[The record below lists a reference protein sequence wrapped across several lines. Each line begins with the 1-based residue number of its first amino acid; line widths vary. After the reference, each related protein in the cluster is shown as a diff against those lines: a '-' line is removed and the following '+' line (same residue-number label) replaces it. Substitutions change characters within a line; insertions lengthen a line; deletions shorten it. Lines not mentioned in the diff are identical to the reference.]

1 MAGSPRSPL
10 KDALAASPCGIAIGN
25 GAHFLQS
32 CTSKRKASAPEK
44 DCTPDRP
51 EAAAQ
56 ARSAVAAPNYM
67 SRNQVGGQLQR
78 LDEAGKF
85 TKEATEAVAKETE
98 EVVAKTAEAM
108 EAVAKETEEA
118 VAKTLDEAGKL
129 TKDATDAVA
138 KGTEEAVANT
148 VQAMDD
154 AGKFT
159 KEATEAVAKETEEVV
174 AKTAVAFSATAELIS
189 TTMRASTK
197 AAAAMLLRISSG
209 NEARAAAVLENIMQ
223 HEVSSTMVSGTRVVQ
238 EHATRTARLFA
249 EVIRLHVKSAGDLVI
264 ALMGRSANPHPS
276 PNPSPS
282 PTPTPT
288 PT

>member
-25 GAHFLQS
+25 GAQFLQS

-44 DCTPDRP
+44 DRTPDRP

-85 TKEATEAVAKETE
+85 
-98 EVVAKTAEAM
+98 
-108 EAVAKETEEA
+108 
-118 VAKTLDEAGKL
+118 

-223 HEVSSTMVSGTRVVQ
+223 HEVSSPM
-238 EHATRTARLFA
+238 
-249 EVIRLHVKSAGDLVI
+249 
-264 ALMGRSANPHPS
+264 ANPN
-276 PNPSPS
+276 PNPDP
-282 PTPTPT
+282 
-288 PT
+288 